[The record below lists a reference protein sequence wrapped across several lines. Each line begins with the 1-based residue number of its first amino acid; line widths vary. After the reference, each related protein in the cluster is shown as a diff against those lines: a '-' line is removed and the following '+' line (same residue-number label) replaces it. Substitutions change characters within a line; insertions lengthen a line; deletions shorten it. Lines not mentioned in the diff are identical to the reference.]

1 MKAWLEYHQCQ
12 VEAGELDI
20 AGRGVDMTEYSRKSK
35 LSLSNMVGLPQQP
48 LLDNYAKLFQQKPNK
63 DKLNGVDNEKVK
75 VSQLFPTL

>member
-35 LSLSNMVGLPQQP
+35 LSLSNMVGLPCGSVVKNP
-48 LLDNYAKLFQQKPNK
+48 LVNARDMGPIPGWGRYP
-63 DKLNGVDNEKVK
+63 
-75 VSQLFPTL
+75 